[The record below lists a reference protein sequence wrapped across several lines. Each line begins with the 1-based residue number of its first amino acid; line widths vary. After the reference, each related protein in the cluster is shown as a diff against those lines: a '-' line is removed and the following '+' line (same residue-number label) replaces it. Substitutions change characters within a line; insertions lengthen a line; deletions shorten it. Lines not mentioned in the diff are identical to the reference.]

1 MGKIIHIIHIRFLL
15 RIMNEKKQQSAK
27 VDDVQK
33 LAGIRLPDYTTDQ
46 DFKLEVGVVYTGSFR
61 ITNAGCIHVRPYKT
75 GSKPGNLAKTV
86 DGDRHAIFLSKH
98 LVRIVMTFDRNQDLE
113 HLKNA
118 FRETIQD
125 CYVDLND
132 LHL

>member
-1 MGKIIHIIHIRFLL
+1 
-15 RIMNEKKQQSAK
+15 MNEKKQQSAK
-27 VDDVQK
+27 VDEVKK
-33 LAGIRLPDYTTDQ
+33 LAGIELPDYKTDEN
-46 DFKLEVGVVYTGSFR
+46 FKLEVGVTYEGSFR
-61 ITNAGCIHVRPYKT
+61 ITNGGCIHVRPYKK
-75 GSKPGNLAKTV
+75 GAKPSNLKKAV